1 MHTVERWTALKAG
14 CQRTLGR
21 WRPWPRPFL
30 VTPLLVRSVET
41 SQRAEQVGCS
51 RHYCAPRFL
60 TDGNQGRRIAVQ
72 NVCQR
77 PIQREN
83 DLRWKSKALQKN
95 KQKKKKVKFSGSW
108 WFTNHCYEI
117 KWFYKS
123 QDPSSSPSPAI
134 PRVTQTSEYSLPGG
148 WVRPPVNAL
157 NLCLVFIWGTIY
169 LSLGHCM
176 NMRWFLKNHY

>member
-1 MHTVERWTALKAG
+1 MTSKETRNTLFCSSLQMHTVERWTALKAG

-95 KQKKKKVKFSGSW
+95 KQKKKSKVLRKLMIYKSLLWNKVILQISGSFLLPQSSHPQSNSNLRIQSAW
-108 WFTNHCYEI
+108 W
-117 KWFYKS
+117 
-123 QDPSSSPSPAI
+123 
-134 PRVTQTSEYSLPGG
+134 
-148 WVRPPVNAL
+148 
-157 NLCLVFIWGTIY
+157 
-169 LSLGHCM
+169 LS
-176 NMRWFLKNHY
+176 